1 MHLNLSGNMK
11 IPNNLPQITS
21 ESPPAAQNSQ
31 QDLLVQLTDC
41 NLPNTE
47 NAVKPCEKIDRLT
60 GVGLKKVK
68 LYRNCDDLTYLIL
81 CHRIWSGQI

>member
-1 MHLNLSGNMK
+1 MMHLNLSVNMK

-21 ESPPAAQNSQ
+21 ESRPIKILSRICWSWSGCSA
-31 QDLLVQLTDC
+31 DDC

-60 GVGLKKVK
+60 RVGLKKVK
-68 LYRNCDDLTYLIL
+68 PTEIVMTLLTGFSAI
-81 CHRIWSGQI
+81 